1 MEIYFGGPRYLG
13 VQKFYEGVG
22 VVDRGHQDLSNGVKI
37 LAVRRSYLEL
47 NLIFK
52 IILNLIF
59 SKIKKSLFVKFSGIV
74 EGTILYR
81 LAKFKKN

>member
-1 MEIYFGGPRYLG
+1 MG

-22 VVDRGHQDLSNGVKI
+22 VVDRGHRDLSNGVKI

-59 SKIKKSLFVKFSGIV
+59 SKITKSLFVKFSGIV